1 MRCVKGG
8 GMRVGCVKGGGMRV
22 GPVKGGGMRVG
33 PVKGGCT
40 RVGHV
45 KGGGMDTRH
54 NLGMGTNLLCF
65 TTDVVK
71 YVLCCHLSQA
81 IDVAFDAT
89 EALGGVR
96 SQRLVIGWCFFFFCS
111 PFLEHPFK
119 STQFVVSVVHDH
131 RHMLSTCCVPYTGA

>member
-1 MRCVKGG
+1 MKGG
-8 GMRVGCVKGGGMRV
+8 G
-22 GPVKGGGMRVG
+22 
-33 PVKGGCT
+33 T

-96 SQRLVIGWCFFFFCS
+96 SQRLVIGCFFFFCS

-131 RHMLSTCCVPYTGA
+131 RHMLSTCYVPHTLVHKSSCLMFLFSEKRV